1 MMHIFK
7 DICIQKLLYYIDKGL
22 RKNIRKKDEKLENKL
37 NEMGALNMKQKKQN
51 KLGKSKRSAHGA
63 GFKHGCSL
71 ESHLELWRKSN
82 TWAS

>member
-1 MMHIFK
+1 MHTKAFLLCLIKAWERTLKEKEK
-7 DICIQKLLYYIDKGL
+7 D
-22 RKNIRKKDEKLENKL
+22 KLENKL

-63 GFKHGCSL
+63 GFKHGCSF

>member
-37 NEMGALNMKQKKQN
+37 NEMGTLNMKFK
-51 KLGKSKRSAHGA
+51 KSK
-63 GFKHGCSL
+63 
-71 ESHLELWRKSN
+71 N
-82 TWAS
+82 